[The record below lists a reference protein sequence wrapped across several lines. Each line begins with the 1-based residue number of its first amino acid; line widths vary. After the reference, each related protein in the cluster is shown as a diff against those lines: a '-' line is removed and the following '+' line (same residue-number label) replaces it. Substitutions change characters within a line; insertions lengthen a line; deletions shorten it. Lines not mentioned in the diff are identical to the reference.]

1 MIRKIFFM
9 LTFAIMLIFSGC
21 GQSAFLIRPVSP
33 KQVLKEAVVYRDRG
47 IWVPDKIAIV
57 DIDGVLLN
65 SGETG
70 WFGSRENPVS
80 VYMEKLQ
87 KAAGDK
93 NVKAV
98 VLRINSPGGTV
109 GASDL
114 MYHQIRE
121 FKRHTNKPVVAY
133 IMDVGASGG
142 YYVACGCDGI
152 MAQPSC
158 VTGSIGTIMQT
169 MSFAGTMNLLGI
181 RAEAIKSGD
190 LKDMGSPLKDL
201 RPEERKVLQEL
212 VMHFYGDFLD
222 VVEQGRP
229 KLSRTKI
236 EQLADG
242 RVYTADQAKK
252 NGLVDRIGYPEDAIR
267 WAKEL
272 AGLKKVKAVMYHR
285 PIGYKP
291 NIYASMETSVE
302 NAALINVELPSWLK
316 NNGPQFL
323 YLWQVGDLSRN

>member
-1 MIRKIFFM
+1 MF
-9 LTFAIMLIFSGC
+9 TNVAYC
-21 GQSAFLIRPVSP
+21 PVSP
-33 KQVLKEAVVYRDRG
+33 KRVLKEAVVYRDRG
-47 IWVPDKIAIV
+47 IWVPDKIAVV

-65 SGETG
+65 SSETS
-70 WFGSRENPVS
+70 WMGSRENPVS

-87 KAAGDK
+87 KAAGDQD
-93 NVKAV
+93 VKAV

-169 MSFAGTMNLLGI
+169 MSFAGTMTLLGI

-212 VMHFYGDFLD
+212 IMHFYGNFLD
-222 VVEQGRP
+222 VVEKGRP
-229 KLSRTKI
+229 KLSRAQI

-242 RVYTADQAKK
+242 RVYTAEQAKQ
-252 NGLVDRIGYPEDAIR
+252 NGLIDRIGYPPEAIR

-285 PIGYKP
+285 PVSFKP
-291 NIYASMETSVE
+291 TIYASAETS
-302 NAALINVELPSWLK
+302 AAKPALINIELPRWLRSE
-316 NNGPQFL
+316 GPQFM
-323 YLWQVGDLSRN
+323 YLWQVGDISSD